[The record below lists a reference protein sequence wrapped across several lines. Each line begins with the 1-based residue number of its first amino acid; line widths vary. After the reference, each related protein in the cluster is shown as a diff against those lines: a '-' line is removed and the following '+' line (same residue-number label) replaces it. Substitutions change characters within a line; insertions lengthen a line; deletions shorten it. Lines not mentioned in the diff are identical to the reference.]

1 MNGRGRV
8 LAAVALVAVLSIVIA
23 TPAVAADDVSIRE
36 VDVAE
41 FPTVRLVVSTR
52 ESVSLD
58 TRDVEIVENGAPV
71 DVVDV
76 YPIGAESGG
85 VDAVLAIDASNSMR
99 GQPLDTALA
108 AARAFLAGVPPSM
121 PLGIITFSDQPVV
134 LSPVTDDRASVEL
147 AVTSLT
153 ATTSQGTAL
162 FNSVIEAS
170 AMFSGNAQHNLIL
183 LTDGRCKADPSD
195 HGPCTLDGSLEDAV
209 EAASAAGVT
218 VFTIGLS
225 GTETAVPT
233 LERIADQT
241 GGAHSLISLE
251 ELEGVYAG
259 LAAEFTRQY
268 VVEYRSKAPLGAA
281 VTVEV
286 RLPVGSDSFSFLAP
300 GYHALP
306 TGSRGSAGANSFWAG
321 AMGMS
326 LVVGLTFLAVLALGL
341 VVANTDARRRRERQ
355 LRSGLVPQ
363 VEAAWDPEGTPRT
376 NATTL
381 IPRRLADVAERLAGK
396 TGAGQRL
403 ASRLEHAG
411 WAIRSGEF
419 LWMVAI
425 AVIVLGLIGFLVAN
439 VVGALAGAALG
450 AFLPLTLLSL
460 AASRRQA
467 AMQAQL
473 ADTLM
478 VIASSMRAGHSFM
491 QSLDSAAKEI
501 DEPAAGEFG
510 RVLTE
515 IRLGRDTDGALEAM
529 VERVGSQDLEW
540 AVTAIKI
547 QRKIGG
553 NLAEVLETV
562 AKTIRER
569 ETLRRQV
576 RVLSAEGRIS
586 IIVLTVLPIF
596 IAGYIMLVNPE
607 YLRVLTTTTAG
618 IAISI
623 SGGILMA
630 FGYVWMRKIVRL
642 DV

>member
-1 MNGRGRV
+1 VRSRARALAIACGTV
-8 LAAVALVAVLSIVIA
+8 LAFA
-23 TPAVAADDVSIRE
+23 TVGPAAAAAGDVSIRNVE
-36 VDVAE
+36 ISD
-41 FPTVRLVVSTR
+41 FPTVRLVVSTQ

-58 TRDVEIVENGAPV
+58 LGDVRIIENDTPV
-71 DVVDV
+71 DVIDV
-76 YPIGAESGG
+76 HPLGAASGG

-99 GQPLDTALA
+99 GEPLDTALA
-108 AARAFLAGVPPSM
+108 AARAFLAGVPDSM

-134 LSPVTDDRASVEL
+134 LSPVSDDRASVEQ
-147 AVTSLT
+147 AVASLT

-162 FNSVIEAS
+162 FNSVVTAS
-170 AMFSGNAQHNLIL
+170 GMFSGAEQHNLIL
-183 LTDGRCKADPSD
+183 LTDGRCKTDPTD

-209 EAASAAGVT
+209 AAANAAGVT

-233 LERIADQT
+233 LEQIADQT
-241 GGAHSLISLE
+241 GGAHSLISLD

-259 LAAEFTRQY
+259 LAEEFTRQY

-281 VTVEV
+281 VTVDV
-286 RLPVGSDSFSFLAP
+286 RLPIGSASVSFLAP
-300 GYHALP
+300 GYEALR
-306 TGSRGSAGANSFWAG
+306 TGSREVEAASSFWAG
-321 AMGMS
+321 SVGMS
-326 LVVGLTFLAVLALGL
+326 VVVGVTFLAVLAFGL
-341 VVANTDARRRRERQ
+341 VVADVGGRRRRSHQ
-355 LRSGLVPQ
+355 LRSTLVTQ
-363 VEAAWDPEGTPRT
+363 VEQAWDPEGAPRAS
-376 NATTL
+376 ATTL
-381 IPRRLADVAERLAGK
+381 IPHKLADVAEGVAGN
-396 TGAGQRL
+396 TSAGQKLMRRL
-403 ASRLEHAG
+403 DHAG
-411 WAIRSGEF
+411 WSIRSGEF
-419 LWMVAI
+419 LWLVAI
-425 AVIVLGLIGFLVAN
+425 AVFVLGLIGFIAVN
-439 VVGALAGAALG
+439 VVGALAGAVVGALVPF
-450 AFLPLTLLSL
+450 ALLSR
-460 AASRRQA
+460 AAARRQA
-467 AMQAQL
+467 AIQAQL

-491 QSLDSAAKEI
+491 QSLDSAAKEV

-515 IRLGRDTDGALEAM
+515 IRLGRDVEGALEAL

-576 RVLSAEGRIS
+576 KVLSAEGRIS
-586 IIVLTVLPIF
+586 IIVLTVLPLLL
-596 IAGYIMLVNPE
+596 AGYIMLVNPE
-607 YLRVLTTTTAG
+607 YLETLTRTAAG

-623 SGGILMA
+623 TGGLMMIV
-630 FGYVWMRKIVRL
+630 GYVWMRKIARL